1 MPLILALAPAILQ
14 LLMMILKWF
23 AEKSVNDKE
32 KKRFYDAF
40 TELARVLNL
49 PDLVEKYKLSEDQL
63 KANEDKWNEIENPK
77 KEEMSHKK

>member
-14 LLMMILKWF
+14 LLLMILKWF

-32 KKRFYDAF
+32 KERFYNAF

-49 PDLVEKYKLSEDQL
+49 PDLVKKYKLSEDQL
-63 KANEDKWNEIENPK
+63 KANEDKWNEMEK
-77 KEEMSHKK
+77 SKEEKKP

>member
-32 KKRFYDAF
+32 KERFYNAF

-49 PDLVEKYKLSEDQL
+49 PDLVKKYKLSEDQL
-63 KANEDKWNEIENPK
+63 KANEDKWDEIEKSKEDK
-77 KEEMSHKK
+77 KP

>member
-32 KKRFYDAF
+32 KERFYNAF

-49 PDLVEKYKLSEDQL
+49 PDLVKKYKLSEDQL
-63 KANEDKWNEIENPK
+63 KANEDKWDEIEKYKEDK
-77 KEEMSHKK
+77 KP

>member
-32 KKRFYDAF
+32 KERFYNAF

-49 PDLVEKYKLSEDQL
+49 PDLVKKYKLSEDQL
-63 KANEDKWNEIENPK
+63 KANEDKWNEMEK
-77 KEEMSHKK
+77 SKEEKKP

>member
-1 MPLILALAPAILQ
+1 MPLLLGLLPAILQ
-14 LLMMILKWF
+14 LLMMLLKWF
-23 AEKSVNDKE
+23 AEKSVNEKE

-63 KANEDKWNEIENPK
+63 KLNDDKWKEIENQK
-77 KEEMSHKK
+77 KEEVKK